1 MSGRPPPDPAAA
13 DPVARHRRLTEAF
26 ADVCDAP
33 VEAQRA
39 HVAALRREDAM
50 LADQLEAMLELDAD
64 RAAELTAQNFA
75 GLIREA
81 LSGQIA
87 PPPPP
92 QGHID
97 RFEVVEVIGR
107 GGAGDV
113 VRVRDPVLD
122 RELAMKLLRADALA
136 DDAADRFT
144 REART
149 IARLQHPG
157 ILPVHEMGRLD
168 DGRVWYT
175 MREVVGQSLAEL
187 VPVLHG
193 PAPGGWTLRRLIER
207 FRQAC
212 EAVAYAHSQG
222 IVHGDL
228 KPANILVGEF
238 ADVLVVDWGLAQ
250 RATAEAPPGRCGPL
264 DTATLRASVAGT
276 PMYMAPE
283 LLDPAAPVHPTRDVY
298 ALGVTLYTCL
308 AGHAPFDGRLFS
320 LEVLAEAATGRAKPM
335 KGRLPVPPELGETCR
350 KAMAL
355 SPRDRHADAGALAG
369 ELAAWLEGE
378 RQRERGRRL
387 VDEALAQAP
396 RAERLRTL
404 AAEAAHE
411 ARAHLDAVSPDAPL
425 AAKLRGWSLEDQA
438 AAHRRE
444 AEHVSARVEAMLRAA
459 LVHAPG
465 LEEAHLA
472 LVGRYRTEHARAE
485 AARDAERA
493 LSAEALLLAH
503 TEALPTG
510 HPERRRTESWL
521 RGDGWLSLATEPA
534 AAQAVVRRCRVVQR
548 RRVFQAEGA
557 AHPMPLDAIVLPR
570 GAYMLELSAPGYDAV
585 SYPVRLGRVEHW
597 EGLGPGD
604 DRRWRVRLP
613 PAGTLSADE
622 VLVAGGWFTAGD
634 DPAAPNALDPLRCW
648 VPGFVMMRRPVT
660 NAQWLAFLDDLAGS
674 GRAAEA
680 IEHAPLQS
688 PDAPYSWR
696 PEDPVRRVGWD
707 SARAYATWLGA
718 RTGRPWRLPSEVE
731 WEKAARGVDG
741 RAYPWGD
748 HLDPTWCAMRDSA
761 SGPVAVDAFPDDV
774 SPYGLLGLG
783 GNVRDWCLEL
793 ASVGPRVDEDAR
805 LVLPAAAG
813 GPADRQARIA
823 RGGSYDDPARDCRAA
838 TRHVVAPERRLD
850 DVGVRLVWSYEPPA
864 GADPVAEGGR

>member
-1 MSGRPPPDPAAA
+1 MSGKSPPDPSAV
-13 DPVARHRRLTEAF
+13 DPIARHRRLTEAF
-26 ADVCDAP
+26 AEVCDAP
-33 VEAQRA
+33 VEVQRA
-39 HVAALRREDAM
+39 HVAVLRREDPI

-64 RAAELTAQNFA
+64 RAAQLTAQNFA

-81 LSGQIA
+81 LSGQIS

-92 QGHID
+92 QGCID
-97 RFEVVEVIGR
+97 RFEVIEVIGR

-122 RELAMKLLRADALA
+122 RELAMKLLRVDALA
-136 DDAADRFT
+136 DDAAHRFVT
-144 REART
+144 EART

-193 PAPGGWTLRRLIER
+193 PAPGSWTLRRLVER

-222 IVHGDL
+222 VVHGDL

-238 ADVLVVDWGLAQ
+238 ADVLVVDWGLAR
-250 RATAEAPPGRCGPL
+250 RATVDTPPIRRRGP
-264 DTATLRASVAGT
+264 DTEPLRAGVAGT

-283 LLDPAAPVHPTRDVY
+283 LLDARAPVHPTRDVY

-320 LEVLAEAATGRAKPM
+320 LEVLAEAATGRVQPM
-335 KGRLPVPPELGETCR
+335 RGRLPVPHELSETCR

-355 SPRDRHADAGALAG
+355 SPRDRHAHAGALAA

-387 VDEALAQAP
+387 VDEALAHAP

-404 AAEAAHE
+404 ATEAAQE
-411 ARAHLDAVSPDAPL
+411 ARAHLDAVPPDAPL
-425 AAKLRGWSLEDQA
+425 GAKLRGWSLEDQA

-493 LSAEALLLAH
+493 LAAEALLLAH
-503 TEALPTG
+503 TDALPAG

-521 RGDGWLSLATEPA
+521 RGDGWLSLATSPPGARAE
-534 AAQAVVRRCRVVQR
+534 VRRCTTVQR
-548 RRVFQAEGA
+548 RRVFEAEGA
-557 AHPMPLDAIVLPR
+557 AHVTPLEALVLPR
-570 GAYMLELSAPGYDAV
+570 GAYMVDLSAPGCDPV

-597 EGLGPGD
+597 EGYGPGD
-604 DRRWRVRLP
+604 DRRWRIRLP
-613 PAGTLSADE
+613 PADALSEGE
-622 VLVAGGWFTAGD
+622 VLVPGGWFTAGED
-634 DPAAPNALDPLRCW
+634 AAAPNALDALRCW

-660 NAQWLAFLDDLAGS
+660 NEQWLAFLHDLASS

-680 IEHAPLQS
+680 IRHAPLQS
-688 PDAPYSWR
+688 DDAPYPWR
-696 PEDPVRRVGWD
+696 PDDPVRRVAWD
-707 SARAYATWLGA
+707 SARAYAGWLAA
-718 RTGRPWRLPSEVE
+718 RTGRAWRLPSEVE

-761 SGPVAVDAFPDDV
+761 RGPVPVDAFPDDV

-793 ASVGPRVDEDAR
+793 ADVGPRVDGDGR
-805 LVLPAAAG
+805 LALPVAASDG
-813 GPADRQARIA
+813 QVRQARIA
-823 RGGSYDDPARDCRAA
+823 RGGAYDDPARDCRAA

-850 DVGVRLVWSYEPPA
+850 EVGVRLVWSYDVESATAAPP
-864 GADPVAEGGR
+864 EGVL

>member
-1 MSGRPPPDPAAA
+1 M
-13 DPVARHRRLTEAF
+13 DPVERHRRLTEAF

-33 VEAQRA
+33 VESQRA
-39 HVAALRREDAM
+39 LVTTLRRQDPI

-64 RAAELTAQNFA
+64 SAAQLTAQNYA

-92 QGHID
+92 EGFID
-97 RFEVVEVIGR
+97 RFEVVGVIGR

-113 VRVRDPVLD
+113 VRVRDPALD

-136 DDAADRFT
+136 DDAAEHFVA
-144 REART
+144 EART

-157 ILPVHEMGRLD
+157 ILPVHELGRLE

-175 MREVVGQSLAEL
+175 MREVVGQSLAVL
-187 VPVLHG
+187 VSVLHG
-193 PAPGGWTLRRLIER
+193 PAPGAWTLRRLIER

-222 IVHGDL
+222 VVHGDL

-238 ADVLVVDWGLAQ
+238 ADVLVVDWGLAR
-250 RATAEAPPGRCGPL
+250 RATADAPPAPRRAESGS
-264 DTATLRASVAGT
+264 LRPTVAGT

-283 LLDPAAPVHPTRDVY
+283 LLDPRPPVHPTRDVY

-308 AGHAPFDGRLFS
+308 AGHAPYDGRLFT
-320 LEVLAEAATGRAKPM
+320 LEVLAEAAKGRVRPM
-335 KGRLPVPPELGETCR
+335 RGRLPVPPELGETCR

-355 SPRDRHADAGALAG
+355 SPRDRHPDAGALAV

-396 RAERLRTL
+396 RAERLR
-404 AAEAAHE
+404 AQAHE
-411 ARAHLDAVSPDAPL
+411 AAKEARARLDAVPPDAPL
-425 AAKLRGWSLEDQA
+425 EAKLRGWALEDQA
-438 AAHRRE
+438 LAHRRE
-444 AEHVSARVEAMLRAA
+444 AEHVSARVEALLRAA

-472 LVGRYRTEHARAE
+472 LVGRYRREHARAE
-485 AARDAERA
+485 AARDVERA
-493 LSAEALLLAH
+493 MNAEALLLAH
-503 TEALPTG
+503 TEALPAG

-521 RGDGWLSLATEPA
+521 RGDGWLSLATDPPE
-534 AAQAVVRRCRVVQR
+534 AQAVVRRGTVVQR
-548 RRVFQAEGA
+548 RRVFQADGEVHRA
-557 AHPMPLDAIVLPR
+557 PLDAIVLPR
-570 GAYMLELSAPGYDAV
+570 GAYLIDLSAPGRDPV

-597 EGLGPGD
+597 EGRGPGD
-604 DRRWRVRLP
+604 DRRWRLRLP
-613 PAGTLSADE
+613 PAGALGEDE
-622 VLVAGGWFTAGD
+622 VLVLGGWFTAGD
-634 DPAAPNALDPLRCW
+634 DVAAANALDALRCW

-660 NAQWLAFLDDLAGS
+660 NLQWLAFLDDLAGS

-680 IEHAPLQS
+680 IQHAPLQS
-688 PDAPYSWR
+688 DDEPYHWHPD
-696 PEDPVRRVGWD
+696 DPVRRIAWD
-707 SARAYATWLGA
+707 SARAYASWLA
-718 RTGRPWRLPSEVE
+718 ERTGRAWRLPSEVE

-748 HLDPTWCAMRDSA
+748 HLDPTWCAMRDSVRGA
-761 SGPVAVDAFPDDV
+761 VAVDAFPDDV
-774 SPYGLLGLG
+774 SPYGVRGLG
-783 GNVRDWCLEL
+783 GNVRDWCLEV
-793 ASVGPRVDEDAR
+793 AQVGPRLDAADR
-805 LVLPAAAG
+805 LVLPDAPSD
-813 GPADRQARIA
+813 PALRQARVA
-823 RGGSYDDPARDCRAA
+823 RGGAYGDVARDCRAA
-838 TRHVVAPERRLD
+838 TRHVCAPERRFD
-850 DVGVRLVWSYEPPA
+850 DVGVRLVWSYDVSPA
-864 GADPVAEGGR
+864 ADAGVV